1 MSAKMQFRVL
11 AALLATTTALTPIAA
26 FAQAIFTT
34 APQEQLF
41 RLKVDR
47 PRPSVSGLQPIVP
60 ARFAA
65 REPSRVAAVESPS
78 APEPSPSPAPV
89 AAPRQQAPRP
99 AIAGAMLRHL
109 TNNIQGYRLAGEIG
123 ASEWPIYVTEA
134 QASRRLQFRVGYL
147 AAVSVMPEA
156 SALTLTIN
164 DQTIGDTPIRA
175 VQEVETIVFDIP
187 PGVMRPGFN
196 SVRLSTSQ
204 RHRVDCSLEAT
215 YELWT
220 QIDPT
225 ETGLVLPEDD
235 AGVASLSDLGALP
248 PDEQGALP
256 IRAVLGANARAFEIE
271 RMLRAAQAIS
281 LAGHFEQPVVD
292 AGPAAGGRYGAN
304 LFVGAVAELAGKVD
318 LSRAG
323 PIDEPRAFVLPAAPG
338 RRASIVVTGATSAQV
353 DEAIRRLL
361 VSPALQ
367 GSPQGL
373 RAAAAFPGY
382 RLDGGRKVKL
392 RDLGVA
398 SEEFTG
404 HLYRAAFNIVMPPDF
419 YAADYGNA
427 LLRLAG
433 GYAAGLDS
441 NAQIVVKVDGRTAV
455 SLNLLKASGEVFRD
469 NPLPLPL
476 GFLKPGLNRIEIEAH
491 VPTSQDADCDPLASL
506 RAAKRFLFLDETEI
520 ELPPIARIAR
530 MPDLAVTAS
539 GGFPY
544 AGSKGRPKLYM
555 PSLDT
560 DAVGAAATIVAHF
573 AIAAGRP
580 IDFEIV
586 DTPPGEGQGPTLAV
600 APLDAFDAA
609 LLQRLDM
616 PVDMLREAWGPHLTA
631 DRRKASEKRLSQ
643 LEIAARNRFVLQ
655 RNFPMACYAPRMMLD
670 KTITAQA
677 GPTTAGPTIVGSS
690 NALSAIAT
698 PTTAAPAPGGESER
712 VDFAPVG
719 SVRGRMERGEGE
731 QDLLK
736 AWRDDLRREGRWGF
750 GVVER
755 LRVAGAWSAARVTDA
770 ALWLRAGFEA
780 EAADRAATQH
790 AALAMSQTITGDTAK
805 DVWTI
810 VTAPN
815 AATLAEASACLVDPR
830 VSRRVQGQLA
840 MLDMTNASVAA
851 SAADSPRFIVTRPLS
866 FGNLRLIA
874 AGWMSLHPG
883 VYVGLAILVAAL
895 FAASTRWLTRNIG
908 RSSR

>member
-1 MSAKMQFRVL
+1 MQFRVL
-11 AALLATTTALTPIAA
+11 AALLATTTALTPIAVG
-26 FAQAIFTT
+26 AQAIFTT

-41 RLKVDR
+41 RLKFDR
-47 PRPSVSGLQPIVP
+47 PRPAVAGLQPIIP

-65 REPSRVAAVESPS
+65 REASRVAAVEIPAKAAA
-78 APEPSPSPAPV
+78 APPPAPV
-89 AAPRQQAPRP
+89 VPQPQAPRP

-123 ASEWPIYVTEA
+123 ASEWPIYVTKA

-196 SVRLSTSQ
+196 SVRISTSQ

-235 AGVASLSDLGALP
+235 AGVASLADLGALP

-281 LAGHFEQPVVD
+281 LAGRFEQPVVD
-292 AGPAAGGRYGAN
+292 AGPAAAGRYGVN
-304 LFVGAVAELAGKVD
+304 LFVGASAELAGRVD
-318 LSRAG
+318 LSRVG
-323 PIDEPRAFVLPAAPG
+323 LIDEPRAFVLPATSG
-338 RRASIVVTGATSAQV
+338 RRASIIVTGATSAQV

-361 VSPALQ
+361 VSPAPK

-382 RLDGGRKVKL
+382 RLDGGRRVKL

-419 YAADYGNA
+419 YPADYGNA
-427 LLRLAG
+427 QLRLAG

-441 NAQIVVKVDGRTAV
+441 NAQIVVKVDERTAV

-491 VPTSQDADCDPLASL
+491 VPTSQDADCDPLAAL

-544 AGSKGRPKLYM
+544 AGSKVRPKLYM
-555 PSLDT
+555 PSLDS

-600 APLDAFDAA
+600 APLDSFDAA

-616 PVDMLREAWGPHLTA
+616 PADMLREAWGLHLTA

-677 GPTTAGPTIVGSS
+677 MPATTI
-690 NALSAIAT
+690 
-698 PTTAAPAPGGESER
+698 AAPAGEPER

-719 SVRGRMERGEGE
+719 SVRGRAERGEGE
-731 QDLLK
+731 QDLLE
-736 AWRDDLRREGRWGF
+736 AWRDDLRREGRWGY

-755 LRVAGAWSAARVTDA
+755 LRVAGAWSAARVADA
-770 ALWLRAGFEA
+770 AQWLRAGFEA

-790 AALAMSQTITGDTAK
+790 ASLAMSQSITGDTAK

-815 AATLAEASACLVDPR
+815 AATLAEAAACLVDPR
-830 VSRRVQGQLA
+830 VSRRVQGSLA
-840 MLDMTNASVAA
+840 MLDMKDAKVLATP
-851 SAADSPRFIVTRPLS
+851 ADSSRFIVTRPLS

-895 FAASTRWLTRNIG
+895 FAASTRWLTRNVG
-908 RSSR
+908 RRTR

>member
-1 MSAKMQFRVL
+1 MQFRIL
-11 AALLATTTALTPIAA
+11 AAMLAATTALTPIAVG
-26 FAQAIFTT
+26 AQAIFTT

-41 RLKVDR
+41 HFAVDR
-47 PRPSVSGLQPIVP
+47 PRPEASGLQPIIP
-60 ARFAA
+60 ARFSA
-65 REPSRVAAVESPS
+65 RQSRVEVAAVPAASP
-78 APEPSPSPAPV
+78 PPV
-89 AAPRQQAPRP
+89 APLAPRP

-109 TNNIQGYRLAGEIG
+109 TNNIQGYRLAGEVG

-134 QASRRLQFRVGYL
+134 QASRRLQFRIGYL

-196 SVRLSTSQ
+196 SVRISTNQ

-235 AGVASLSDLGALP
+235 PGVTSLSDLGALP

-256 IRAVLGANARAFEIE
+256 IRAVLGANAKPFEIE

-281 LAGHFEQPVVD
+281 LAGRFEQPVVD
-292 AGPAAGGRYGAN
+292 AGPAAPGRYGVN
-304 LFVGAVAELAGKVD
+304 LFVGAAAELAGRVD
-318 LSRAG
+318 LSRVG
-323 PIDEPRAFVLPAAPG
+323 PMNEPRAFVLPAAPG
-338 RRASIVVTGATSAQV
+338 RRAGVVVTGATSAQV

-361 VSPALQ
+361 VSPAPK

-404 HLYRAAFNIVMPPDF
+404 RLYRAAFNIVMPPDF

-441 NAQIVVKVDGRTAV
+441 DAQIVVKIDERTAV
-455 SLNLLKASGEVFRD
+455 SLILLKSSGDVFRD

-476 GFLKPGLNRIEIEAH
+476 GFLKAGLNRIEIEAH
-491 VPTSQDADCDPLASL
+491 SPTRQDVDCDPLASL

-544 AGSKGRPKLYM
+544 AGAKGRPKLYL
-555 PSLDT
+555 PSLES

-586 DTPPGEGQGPTLAV
+586 DAPPAEGQGPTLAV
-600 APLDAFDAA
+600 APLDSFDAA
-609 LLQRLDM
+609 LLRRLDM
-616 PVDMLREAWGPHLTA
+616 PADMLREAWGPHLTA

-655 RNFPMACYAPRMMLD
+655 RNFPMACYAPRNLLER
-670 KTITAQA
+670 TITA
-677 GPTTAGPTIVGSS
+677 
-690 NALSAIAT
+690 LS
-698 PTTAAPAPGGESER
+698 APAPAGEAER

-719 SVRGRMERGEGE
+719 SVRRGVERGEGE
-731 QDLLK
+731 QDLLE
-736 AWRDDLRREGRWGF
+736 AWRDDLRREGRWGY

-755 LRVAGAWSAARVTDA
+755 LRVAGAWSAARVADA
-770 ALWLRAGFEA
+770 AQWVRAGFEA
-780 EAADRAATQH
+780 EAADRVASAQ
-790 AALAMSQTITGDTAK
+790 ASLAMSQTIAGDTAK

-830 VSRRVQGQLA
+830 VSRRVQGSLA
-840 MLDMTNASVAA
+840 MLDMTSATVAA
-851 SAADSPRFIVTRPLS
+851 TPADNPRFIVTRPLS

-874 AGWMSLHPG
+874 AGWMSLHPT
-883 VYVGLAILVAAL
+883 VYVGLAVLVAAL
-895 FAASTRWLTRNIG
+895 FAASARWLTRNVG
-908 RSSR
+908 RRTR

>member
-1 MSAKMQFRVL
+1 MQFRVL
-11 AALLATTTALTPIAA
+11 ALLLATTTALTPIAVG
-26 FAQAIFTT
+26 AQAIFTT

-41 RLKVDR
+41 HLKVDR
-47 PRPSVSGLQPIVP
+47 PRPAISGLQPIIP

-65 REPSRVAAVESPS
+65 RETARIAAVEPPAASTPAPS
-78 APEPSPSPAPV
+78 IAPSPAPQPAAV
-89 AAPRQQAPRP
+89 APVASRP
-99 AIAGAMLRHL
+99 AVAGAMLRHL

-123 ASEWPIYVTEA
+123 SSEWPIYVTEA
-134 QASRRLQFRVGYL
+134 QASRRLQFRIGYL

-164 DQTIGDTPIRA
+164 DQTIGDTQIRA

-196 SVRLSTSQ
+196 SVRIATSQ

-235 AGVASLSDLGALP
+235 AGVTSISDLGALP

-256 IRAVLGANARAFEIE
+256 IRAVLGVNAKSFEIE

-281 LAGHFEQPVVD
+281 LAGRFEQPVVD
-292 AGPAAGGRYGAN
+292 AGPAASGRYGVN
-304 LFVGAVAELAGKVD
+304 LFVGPASELVGRID
-318 LSRAG
+318 LSRVG

-353 DEAIRRLL
+353 DEAIRRLSVL
-361 VSPALQ
+361 PAPK

-373 RAAAAFPGY
+373 RASAAFPGY

-441 NAQIVVKVDGRTAV
+441 NAQIVVKVDERTAV
-455 SLNLLKASGEVFRD
+455 SLNLLKAAGDVFRD

-491 VPTSQDADCDPLASL
+491 VPTRQDADCDPLASM

-530 MPDLAVTAS
+530 MPDLAVTAT

-544 AGSKGRPKLYM
+544 AGAKGRPKLYM

-573 AIAAGRP
+573 AVAAGRP

-586 DTPPGEGQGPTLAV
+586 DAPPGEGQGPTLAV
-600 APLDAFDAA
+600 APLDSFDAA

-616 PVDMLREAWGPHLTA
+616 PADTLREAWGPNLTA
-631 DRRKASEKRLSQ
+631 DRRKASEKRLSP

-655 RNFPMACYAPRMMLD
+655 RNFPMACYAPRNMLD

-677 GPTTAGPTIVGSS
+677 GGA
-690 NALSAIAT
+690 A
-698 PTTAAPAPGGESER
+698 AAPTPGGEPER

-719 SVRGRMERGEGE
+719 SVRKSMERGEGE
-731 QDLLK
+731 QDLLE
-736 AWRDDLRREGRWGF
+736 AWRDDLRREGRWGY

-755 LRVAGAWSAARVTDA
+755 LRVAGVWSAARVADA
-770 ALWLRAGFEA
+770 AQWLRAGFEA
-780 EAADRAATQH
+780 EAADHVATQQ
-790 AALAMSQTITGDTAK
+790 ASLAMSQSILGDTAK
-805 DVWTI
+805 DVWTV

-840 MLDMTNASVAA
+840 MLDMKDAKMVATPA
-851 SAADSPRFIVTRPLS
+851 ESARFIVTRPLS

-883 VYVGLAILVAAL
+883 VYVGLSILIAAL
-895 FAASTRWLTRNIG
+895 FAASTLWLTRNIG

>member
-1 MSAKMQFRVL
+1 MQFRVL
-11 AALLATTTALTPIAA
+11 AALLATTTALTPIAVG
-26 FAQAIFTT
+26 AQAIFTT

-41 RLKVDR
+41 RLKFDR
-47 PRPSVSGLQPIVP
+47 PKPAVAGLQPIIP

-65 REPSRVAAVESPS
+65 RVAAVELPS
-78 APEPSPSPAPV
+78 TPAVAPSHVAPSPVAPSSVVPAPV
-89 AAPRQQAPRP
+89 APAPVVAAPLAPRP

-164 DQTIGDTPIRA
+164 DQAIGDTPIRA

-196 SVRLSTSQ
+196 SVRIATSQ

-235 AGVASLSDLGALP
+235 VGVASLADLGALP

-256 IRAVLGANARAFEIE
+256 IRAVLGANARPFEIE

-281 LAGHFEQPVVD
+281 LAGRFEQPVVD

-304 LFVGAVAELAGKVD
+304 LYVGPAAELAGRVD
-318 LSRAG
+318 LSRVG
-323 PIDEPRAFVLPAAPG
+323 PLDEPRAFVLPAAPG

-361 VSPALQ
+361 VSPAPK

-382 RLDGGRKVKL
+382 RLDGGRRVKL

-441 NAQIVVKVDGRTAV
+441 NAQIVVKVDERTAV

-491 VPTSQDADCDPLASL
+491 VPTSQDADCDPLAAM

-544 AGSKGRPKLYM
+544 AGAKGRPKLYM
-555 PSLDT
+555 PSLDS
-560 DAVGAAATIVAHF
+560 DAIGAAATIVAHF
-573 AIAAGRP
+573 AIAAGKP

-600 APLDAFDAA
+600 APLDSFDAA

-616 PVDMLREAWGPHLTA
+616 PADMLREAWGPHLTA

-677 GPTTAGPTIVGSS
+677 AP
-690 NALSAIAT
+690 T
-698 PTTAAPAPGGESER
+698 PTTTGPAGEPER

-719 SVRGRMERGEGE
+719 TVRGGRVERGDGE
-731 QDLLK
+731 QDLLE
-736 AWRDDLRREGRWGF
+736 AWRDDLRREGRWGY

-755 LRVAGAWSAARVTDA
+755 LRVAGAWSAARVADA
-770 ALWLRAGFEA
+770 ASWLRAGFEA

-790 AALAMSQTITGDTAK
+790 ASLAMSQSILGDTAK
-805 DVWTI
+805 DVWTV

-830 VSRRVQGQLA
+830 VSRRVQGSLA
-840 MLDMTNASVAA
+840 MLDMKDAKVLATP
-851 SAADSPRFIVTRPLS
+851 ADSPRFIVTRPLS

-895 FAASTRWLTRNIG
+895 FAASSRWLTRNVG
-908 RSSR
+908 RRTR

>member
-1 MSAKMQFRVL
+1 MQFRVL
-11 AALLATTTALTPIAA
+11 AALLAATTALTPAA
-26 FAQAIFTT
+26 ASAQAIFTT

-41 RLKVDR
+41 HLQVERAR
-47 PRPSVSGLQPIVP
+47 PAAPRLQPIIP

-65 REPSRVAAVESPS
+65 REPSRIAAVETP
-78 APEPSPSPAPV
+78 AAAPV
-89 AAPRQQAPRP
+89 APPRP
-99 AIAGAMLRHL
+99 IVAGAMLRHL

-123 ASEWPIYVTEA
+123 SSEWPIYVTEA
-134 QASRRLQFRVGYL
+134 QASRRLQFRIGYL

-196 SVRLSTSQ
+196 SVRIATSQ

-235 AGVASLSDLGALP
+235 PGVVSLSDLGALP

-256 IRAVLGANARAFEIE
+256 IRAVLGANAKPLEIE

-281 LAGHFEQPVVD
+281 LAGRFEQPVVD
-292 AGPAAGGRYGAN
+292 AGPAAGGRYGVN
-304 LFVGAVAELAGKVD
+304 LFVGAAAEFAGRVD

-338 RRASIVVTGATSAQV
+338 RRAGIVVTGATSAQV

-361 VSPALQ
+361 VSAAPK

-373 RAAAAFPGY
+373 RASAAFPGY

-404 HLYRAAFNIVMPPDF
+404 RLYRAAFNIVMPPDF

-441 NAQIVVKVDGRTAV
+441 NAQIVVKVDERTAV
-455 SLNLLKASGEVFRD
+455 SLNLLKASGDVFRD

-491 VPTSQDADCDPLASL
+491 VPTRQDADCDPLAAM

-520 ELPPIARIAR
+520 ELPPIARIAQ

-544 AGSKGRPKLYM
+544 AGAKGRPKLYM
-555 PSLDT
+555 PSLDS

-573 AIAAGRP
+573 AIAAGKP

-600 APLDAFDAA
+600 APLDSFDAA

-616 PVDMLREAWGPHLTA
+616 PADTLREAWGPHLTA
-631 DRRKASEKRLSQ
+631 DRRKASEKRLSP

-655 RNFPMACYAPRMMLD
+655 RNFPMACYAPRNMLD
-670 KTITAQA
+670 KTITAQSGGA
-677 GPTTAGPTIVGSS
+677 
-690 NALSAIAT
+690 SA
-698 PTTAAPAPGGESER
+698 PPPPSGEAER

-719 SVRGRMERGEGE
+719 TVRGGRLERPDGER
-731 QDLLK
+731 DLLE
-736 AWRDDLRREGRWGF
+736 AWRDDLRREGHWGY

-755 LRVAGAWSAARVTDA
+755 LRVAGVWSAARVADA
-770 ALWLRAGFEA
+770 AQWLRAGFEA
-780 EAADRAATQH
+780 EAADRVAPQH
-790 AALAMSQTITGDTAK
+790 ASLAMSQTILGDTAK

-840 MLDMTNASVAA
+840 MLDMTDAAVAA
-851 SAADSPRFIVTRPLS
+851 SGAGSPRFIVTRPLS